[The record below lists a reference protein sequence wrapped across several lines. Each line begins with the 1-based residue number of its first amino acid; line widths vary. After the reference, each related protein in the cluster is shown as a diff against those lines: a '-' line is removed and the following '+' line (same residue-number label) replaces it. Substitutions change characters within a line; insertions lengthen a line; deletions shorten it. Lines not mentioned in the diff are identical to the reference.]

1 MSLRK
6 TFKRSAINDV
16 GFIASATRGSAVM
29 LDKTFNAALFM
40 NGMNQTMIGLVD
52 DWAGQFGGYT
62 KHSVGDKMFAWT
74 LKGATILE
82 KATVNGITKIA
93 DYSEKKLKK
102 EIMYARLRSRTRA

>member
-1 MSLRK
+1 
-6 TFKRSAINDV
+6 
-16 GFIASATRGSAVM
+16 M

-82 KATVNGITKIA
+82 KATVSGITKIA